1 MSTCKRCGA
10 DFACGMADPSGDEPC
25 WCTQIPALPR
35 SAYVGSDTD
44 ADDGNPSCF
53 CPQCLRT
60 LVAMQQKSSTDG
72 K

>member
-10 DFACGMADPSGDEPC
+10 DFACGMSDLYGDEPC

-35 SAYVGSDTD
+35 SAYVASDSS
-44 ADDGNPSCF
+44 DGNPSCF

-60 LVAMQQKSSTDG
+60 LVAMQHNSATDG
-72 K
+72 Q